1 MIKLVA
7 SDIDGTLVPEGT
19 TSINPEFYEII
30 RKLKEKGILF
40 VGASGRQYSSMRALL
55 DPVFDD
61 IIFISG
67 NGTNIMQKGEKLYSM
82 GMNQADVARLI
93 AYMRTLPDCIFTAPR
108 WMASTT
114 SSTTRISSG
123 SRWRAITIRF
133 IW

>member
-61 IIFISG
+61 IILFPE
-67 NGTNIMQKGEKLYSM
+67 T
-82 GMNQADVARLI
+82 AR
-93 AYMRTLPDCIFTAPR
+93 
-108 WMASTT
+108 T
-114 SSTTRISSG
+114 SCKKAKSS
-123 SRWRAITIRF
+123 IP
-133 IW
+133 